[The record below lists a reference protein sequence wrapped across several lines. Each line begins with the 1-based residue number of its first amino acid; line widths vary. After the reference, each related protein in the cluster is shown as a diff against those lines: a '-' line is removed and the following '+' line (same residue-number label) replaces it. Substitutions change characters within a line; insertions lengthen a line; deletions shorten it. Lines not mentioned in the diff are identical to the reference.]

1 MPRNMQIRDVPDDI
15 ADTIAAR
22 ARAKGQSAQAYMLG
36 LLAADA
42 RRSRNIELIAQFE
55 GRDDGMH
62 SAPGQ
67 AAELVH
73 QARNERDEQLADTT
87 EDRPCS

>member
-1 MPRNMQIRDVPDDI
+1 MQIRDVPDDI
-15 ADTIAAR
+15 ADAIATR

-42 RRSRNIELIAQFE
+42 RRSRNIDLIAQFE

-67 AAELVH
+67 IAELVH
-73 QARNERDEQLADTT
+73 LARNEREEQLADDTG
-87 EDRPCS
+87 DCPCS

>member
-15 ADTIAAR
+15 ADEIAAR

-36 LLAADA
+36 LLVADA
-42 RRSRNIELIAQFE
+42 HRSRNIELIAQFE

-67 AAELVH
+67 TGELVR
-73 QARNERDEQLADTT
+73 QARSEREEQLAETT
-87 EDRPCS
+87 GDCRCS